1 MLGDNNFSIQYIG
14 ALINSILRKQKSL
27 FYEFC
32 FMTHSFE
39 TVFIYT
45 LLKESPFFIII
56 YLIIH
61 IYVGSFTSFT
71 K

>member
-14 ALINSILRKQKSL
+14 ALINSIIRKLKSV

-32 FMTHSFE
+32 FMTHSLE
-39 TVFIYT
+39 TVFIYSV
-45 LLKESPFFIII
+45 LKESPFFIII